1 MLVFATAIAGVVVPA
16 TMPLFV
22 DITEVIINRY
32 NIIDRLRASQLAD
45 GYVSPTVLLSAIFQ
59 LEHGHVSFAS
69 AL

>member
-1 MLVFATAIAGVVVPA
+1 MLVFATVIAGVVVPA

-22 DITEVIINRY
+22 DITEVINRY
-32 NIIDRLRASQLAD
+32 NIIDRLRTSQLAD
-45 GYVSPTVLLSAIFQ
+45 GYVSPPVLLSAIFQ